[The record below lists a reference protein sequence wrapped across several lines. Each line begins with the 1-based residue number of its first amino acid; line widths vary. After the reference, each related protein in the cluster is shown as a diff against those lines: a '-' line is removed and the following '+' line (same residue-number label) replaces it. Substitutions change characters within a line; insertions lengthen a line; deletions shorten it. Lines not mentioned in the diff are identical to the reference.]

1 MIKKM
6 LTELKE
12 LQLTENFSKEIEN
25 INKNQS
31 ELKNTTNEKYA
42 EISSKI
48 RDAEEQISNL
58 EDGVMES
65 TQTDQQKKK
74 KKREP

>member
-1 MIKKM
+1 M

>member
-1 MIKKM
+1 M

-31 ELKNTTNEKYA
+31 ELKNTTNEMKNMQ
-42 EISSKI
+42 
-48 RDAEEQISNL
+48 RLVVRL
-58 EDGVMES
+58 EM
-65 TQTDQQKKK
+65 QKN
-74 KKREP
+74 RSAI

>member
-31 ELKNTTNEKYA
+31 ELKNTTNEMKNMQ
-42 EISSKI
+42 
-48 RDAEEQISNL
+48 RLVVRL
-58 EDGVMES
+58 EM
-65 TQTDQQKKK
+65 QKN
-74 KKREP
+74 RSAI